1 MYDTCT
7 EALVPEGV
15 KGGWGWEIYRSLHD
29 DVCMYVRGCVLIFA
43 REL

>member
-7 EALVPEGV
+7 EALVVEGV
-15 KGGWGWEIYRSLHD
+15 KGGSGWEISSSLHN
-29 DVCMYVRGCVLIFA
+29 DVCIYVRGCVLIFA